1 MSADMKQR
9 SITVCGILIS
19 SVLLF
24 ACGGGAG
31 DDSASALQPD
41 AGEPFAALPE
51 DTIEPNQSPGTQAPE
66 SSTPPPSASCRASAS
81 NIQNSTLYLIN
92 QARASARNCGSQS
105 FAATTPLTWNSQ
117 LQSAA
122 QVHSDDMA
130 QNNFFSHT
138 GSDGSSSSQR
148 ATNQG
153 YEWRTVGENI
163 AAGQPTTESV
173 VQAWLDSPG
182 HCANLM
188 NPNFK
193 DVAVTCVEN
202 NSSDFRQY
210 WTNALGA
217 EF

>member
-1 MSADMKQR
+1 MSAGKKQR
-9 SITVCGILIS
+9 NITVCSIIIS
-19 SVLLF
+19 SALLI
-24 ACGGGAG
+24 ACGSGAG
-31 DDSASALQPD
+31 DGNALTPQPD
-41 AGEPFAALPE
+41 AGEALAALPE
-51 DTIEPNQSPGTQAPE
+51 DTIEPIQSPQTPVQAG
-66 SSTPPPSASCRASAS
+66 SPPPSASCRASAS
-81 NIQNSTLYLIN
+81 TIQDSTLFLIN
-92 QARASARNCGSQS
+92 QARASARNCGTQS
-105 FAATTPLTWNSQ
+105 FAATTPLTWNSL

-122 QVHSDDMA
+122 QIHSNDMA

-202 NSSDFRQY
+202 NGSDFRQY